1 MLVIPRWFAIAAFTG
16 VWAELH
22 SRTEDELLLLQAGS
36 QVAKKEQNQP
46 LVTQIEFF
54 ESNH

>member
-1 MLVIPRWFAIAAFTG
+1 MLVISRWFAIAVFTG
-16 VWAELH
+16 VWAEVH

-36 QVAKKEQNQP
+36 QVAKKEPNP
-46 LVTQIEFF
+46 SLVTQIEFF